1 MWPAATIERGD
12 ELSRQ
17 LNCTYVVVPQL
28 ISYVHVPID
37 IIHPLTSQFVVR
49 TRKGLLRSATV
60 QIGWMELLAPAAA
73 GRERDNGGQLD
84 KERCNGSS
92 FVPYRSTTLLLTCL
106 YSFVGASRCVGDE
119 GTCTSAGWVRR
130 MIPSSLIFIF
140 SFYAQQWQKKTKINY
155 LPAKENKYLLN
166 KLEMRG
172 IDPRTSRMLSERS
185 TIWATSP
192 GCVVL

>member
-1 MWPAATIERGD
+1 MERGD

-92 FVPYRSTTLLLTCL
+92 FVPYCSTTLLLTCL
-106 YSFVGASRCVGDE
+106 YDSDLLPYTRKKMVLHRALLSFFFLLRA
-119 GTCTSAGWVRR
+119 T
-130 MIPSSLIFIF
+130 M
-140 SFYAQQWQKKTKINY
+140 
-155 LPAKENKYLLN
+155 AKE
-166 KLEMRG
+166 
-172 IDPRTSRMLSERS
+172 DQD
-185 TIWATSP
+185 
-192 GCVVL
+192 